1 NVRLG
6 LQSLPANVRLED
18 PEAAG
23 NVLSGGWHGWY
34 YGEWNG
40 AKAFQESGLG
50 PDSEDF
56 VAAVPQWQG
65 SRELASPLWRAGG
78 FDLSITGG
86 EVKPSRRGTNV
97 TAELRQANGV
107 GVGGGSGPGL
117 LRKTYGRTEGAGANA
132 GGASLSLATGYSE
145 VQLDLLDLN
154 GDELVDHVGQGGAGF
169 STGGGFGAFT
179 GVPGL
184 DAIRHLDDFN
194 ASAAVSVGLHYTKK
208 DGQGNPQAVLSTMPS
223 AGATTAVTRTRDDLV
238 DVNGDGLPDRVSLAV
253 GSNVLEVRLNL
264 GYRFGA
270 PEAWPLPRWGGGSRC
285 REVVD
290 LSGLTSLDTLDSI
303 SLTRSAAYNLGAAFG
318 PIGGGVGVT
327 LSRTLAS
334 FVDVN
339 GDGLADHVAKD
350 GGEDFLRVKLNRG
363 DGWEPEQR
371 WYLADGGWPSTP
383 GDGYNPGGV
392 FQCVDGLEL
401 TGNIDGNGSAGA
413 PICIPLIPPIPI
425 AGLQIE
431 ISAQASGGDGGLQL
445 SFEDLDGDRLP
456 DQILKKKGEGTVWV
470 KRNQA
475 EKVNLLAAVH
485 GPLGGSIALDYVRQ
499 GNRVDLSNPDHRIDM
514 PSSQW
519 VLASTVVDDGRGHT
533 YRTGFEYFNDSFY
546 DRAERESYGCARVRT
561 TRPDGSTLDKTFHNQ
576 DLYRRHLPVKTV
588 LADASGALFQVETS
602 RWELRPVGSGG
613 DSFFP
618 ALVEQSTFFYEGTT
632 ASEGAAPKSTTE
644 RFDYDAQGNV
654 IRAVDTADE
663 GSDDDTVTTIAHHV
677 DPATYVTRPE
687 HLEVRDGA
695 GRLLRERQGG
705 FDDKGD
711 LVRLEQTLVGGRE
724 PGSGAPYSGT
734 RNPVWTFT
742 YDALGNLATSTDA
755 AGYRKTFTY
764 DPQTGTWPTQ
774 VTDSFGYT
782 WRFAYDLKRGQV
794 TETVD
799 ENGQSIRRAYDGFGR
814 LLQVFA
820 PGDPA
825 GAPTLSF
832 EYDLAARPVWALAH
846 HKDATRPG
854 DPIDSSAFADGLGR
868 TIQTQDD
875 TEIDLGSGTSTRTG
889 TQVSGRIEFD
899 SLGRMAALGQP
910 SFADGPA
917 SRFADVPLTRPATY
931 QYDVLDRV
939 RSVRYPHGA
948 ETRVDYGFA
957 SFDGATRLLTTRTD
971 PNGRTARIYLDVQ
984 GEALAVEQKTAGQAK
999 ITRYAYNALS
1009 EITAVTDPLG
1019 NVTRLEYD
1027 TLGRNTFLDDP
1038 DAGRSEMRWEVGG
1051 DLGARITANL
1061 AARGQ
1066 QIRYLNNLHRLERID
1081 YPEMPDVV
1089 YTYGGPGAPGNRA
1102 GRLAT
1107 VADESGIEER
1117 SYGPLGELVRSVK
1130 TATALNGT
1138 TPKGPYTTDFRY
1150 DTLGRL
1156 LGLTYPDGEVLTW
1169 GFDAGGRI
1177 KSLSGVLRG
1186 VRTDYLAHVGYDEFG
1201 TRVRR
1206 ILGNGVE
1213 TRETYDPLS
1222 RDLARLQTVER
1233 GGRALQN
1240 LSYTRD
1246 KTGLVLSLRNDV
1258 PIAGP
1263 SLAGGPMTQSF
1274 VYDDLSQL
1282 TGAQGSYTS
1291 APNQLSTYSVSL
1303 AYDLAGDI
1311 TAKRQVHEIT
1321 QGGGKPNV
1329 QAKTS
1334 YDWTYTYGGAH
1345 PHAPVHL
1352 GERTFRYDAN
1362 GNQTGWDNDR
1372 NGTRRN
1378 NTWDE
1383 EDRLA
1388 AVADN
1393 GQTTRFLYD
1402 ASGSRTNKSGQHGE
1416 TIYVN
1421 RWYSVRNGALGS
1433 KH

>member
-1 NVRLG
+1 
-6 LQSLPANVRLED
+6 
-18 PEAAG
+18 
-23 NVLSGGWHGWY
+23 
-34 YGEWNG
+34 
-40 AKAFQESGLG
+40 
-50 PDSEDF
+50 
-56 VAAVPQWQG
+56 
-65 SRELASPLWRAGG
+65 
-78 FDLSITGG
+78 
-86 EVKPSRRGTNV
+86 
-97 TAELRQANGV
+97 
-107 GVGGGSGPGL
+107 
-117 LRKTYGRTEGAGANA
+117 
-132 GGASLSLATGYSE
+132 
-145 VQLDLLDLN
+145 
-154 GDELVDHVGQGGAGF
+154 
-169 STGGGFGAFT
+169 
-179 GVPGL
+179 
-184 DAIRHLDDFN
+184 
-194 ASAAVSVGLHYTKK
+194 
-208 DGQGNPQAVLSTMPS
+208 
-223 AGATTAVTRTRDDLV
+223 
-238 DVNGDGLPDRVSLAV
+238 
-253 GSNVLEVRLNL
+253 
-264 GYRFGA
+264 
-270 PEAWPLPRWGGGSRC
+270 
-285 REVVD
+285 
-290 LSGLTSLDTLDSI
+290 
-303 SLTRSAAYNLGAAFG
+303 
-318 PIGGGVGVT
+318 
-327 LSRTLAS
+327 
-334 FVDVN
+334 
-339 GDGLADHVAKD
+339 
-350 GGEDFLRVKLNRG
+350 
-363 DGWEPEQR
+363 
-371 WYLADGGWPSTP
+371 
-383 GDGYNPGGV
+383 
-392 FQCVDGLEL
+392 
-401 TGNIDGNGSAGA
+401 
-413 PICIPLIPPIPI
+413 
-425 AGLQIE
+425 
-431 ISAQASGGDGGLQL
+431 
-445 SFEDLDGDRLP
+445 
-456 DQILKKKGEGTVWV
+456 
-470 KRNQA
+470 
-475 EKVNLLAAVH
+475 
-485 GPLGGSIALDYVRQ
+485 
-499 GNRVDLSNPDHRIDM
+499 
-514 PSSQW
+514 
-519 VLASTVVDDGRGHT
+519 
-533 YRTGFEYFNDSFY
+533 
-546 DRAERESYGCARVRT
+546 
-561 TRPDGSTLDKTFHNQ
+561 
-576 DLYRRHLPVKTV
+576 
-588 LADASGALFQVETS
+588 
-602 RWELRPVGSGG
+602 
-613 DSFFP
+613 
-618 ALVEQSTFFYEGTT
+618 
-632 ASEGAAPKSTTE
+632 
-644 RFDYDAQGNV
+644 
-654 IRAVDTADE
+654 
-663 GSDDDTVTTIAHHV
+663 
-677 DPATYVTRPE
+677 
-687 HLEVRDGA
+687 
-695 GRLLRERQGG
+695 
-705 FDDKGD
+705 
-711 LVRLEQTLVGGRE
+711 
-724 PGSGAPYSGT
+724 
-734 RNPVWTFT
+734 
-742 YDALGNLATSTDA
+742 
-755 AGYRKTFTY
+755 
-764 DPQTGTWPTQ
+764 
-774 VTDSFGYT
+774 
-782 WRFAYDLKRGQV
+782 
-794 TETVD
+794 
-799 ENGQSIRRAYDGFGR
+799 
-814 LLQVFA
+814 
-820 PGDPA
+820 
-825 GAPTLSF
+825 
-832 EYDLAARPVWALAH
+832 
-846 HKDATRPG
+846 
-854 DPIDSSAFADGLGR
+854 
-868 TIQTQDD
+868 
-875 TEIDLGSGTSTRTG
+875 
-889 TQVSGRIEFD
+889 
-899 SLGRMAALGQP
+899 MAALGQP

-1433 KH
+1433 KHVFADDVRIASTVTQPVTEGTTSPVETKLYYYHGDPLGSSNFITDADGKVFQHLEYFPSGEVWVDERTETQRTPYLFSGKELDEETGLSYMGARYYDARQGQWLSPDPVLDMALDTGRLTEPDLSFRPFWPTGQMYAYAANNPTNLNDPTGLHPPKGTGGKGKGAAKGKGAKAKPALTTAIKGAAKKKGDRYYNMGRTPGKNTKTGKAVKARMVAAGAMKTVGKKLYVLVDVFGNGKQWLPVDQNIHMGHRIDAVRFWNGVGRFFGKKHAVVRAFMTDAEVYELEHGPTNSSNGAKLGVQYLPENSLLYDNLSSPGDWKKWRSAINAAMKGCLDKWEIGLVKKRHIPSGAL